1 MDLGLCLRTPLQR
14 VFLTVLVIVTCARGV
29 LAECLVPPPPCT
41 ALEKTAIVFVGDVTS
56 AGPIENHS
64 GENAPHLF
72 FQPVRFRVIERFKGM
87 PEGQTD
93 VDGAVQFNAEA
104 ILFASGLRYVVYAPL
119 ASDGTWRTACSRT
132 CTVKVCPDEIRQLRL
147 CKHP

>member
-104 ILFASGLRYVVYAPL
+104 ILFASVLRYVVYASL

-147 CKHP
+147 CKRP